1 MAENPNIPFTY
12 SEDPLNR
19 AYETRRD
26 NDTFRTPAITL
37 YDIDY
42 AIMYYL
48 KNEINTQIEQNEEII
63 DVPIV
68 YASAEIWSQLQGKG
82 YLRDKQGKIL
92 APYGVIR
99 RTSMSEDDRFKKLD
113 VNNAPVG
120 SNLIISPKYRNFENI
135 RDKHRST
142 QNSNFADEYYI
153 SVMPEFYRIEYE
165 LTFFTYYI
173 EQMNKIVQDI
183 IPTSNFVWG
192 DSYKFRTLVGDVS
205 FEDINPSNSERLVKC
220 SMPLTVDGRLQSE
233 FELRKSTIQKAY
245 SIKRVVFRT
254 EHSSFDINA
263 VENFPNERPKTEF

>member
-1 MAENPNIPFTY
+1 MAENPNIPLTY
-12 SEDPLNR
+12 SEQALNR

-48 KNEINTQIEQNEEII
+48 KNEINCQIEQNDEVI

-99 RTSMSEDDRFKKLD
+99 RTSMSEDERFRKLD

-173 EQMNKIVQDI
+173 EQMNKIVQDV

-254 EHSSFDINA
+254 EHSAFDINA

>member
-42 AIMYYL
+42 AILYYL